1 VISRNRSNLGSSS
14 WRSDGFKKVNIGTVV
29 ICPLL
34 RDIIFVIDSLY
45 WANRFASPAVNAL
58 IRVDVKH
65 TVTLIDAINRAL
77 FDACLVF
84 KVNAWKCNYISHWG
98 DPPRTILP
106 IDAPKTSYPMPR
118 VEALETI

>member
-1 VISRNRSNLGSSS
+1 MIPRNRSYFGSSS
-14 WRSDGFKKVNIGTVV
+14 GRTNCFKKVDVGAVI

-34 RDIIFVIDSLY
+34 RDIVFVVNRFY
-45 WANRFASPAVNAL
+45 WANWFTSATIHTL

-65 TVTLIDAINRAL
+65 AVTLIYTIHWAF

-84 KVNAWKCNYISHWG
+84 KVNAWKCNYIGHWG

-106 IDAPKTSYPMPR
+106 IDGRKISYPMPR
-118 VEALETI
+118 V